1 MNSMISGSYKK
12 RPERVR
18 YSGTCVQLGDLVVYS
33 DETISYQISF
43 EFWGLGLI
51 IEEPYKCRK
60 SQDSNEM
67 CCKVMW
73 LQQRY
78 VEEMLTV
85 FLEVL

>member
-1 MNSMISGSYKK
+1 MNSMISGSYRR

-43 EFWGLGLI
+43 EFWGLGI
-51 IEEPYKCRK
+51 VIEKPYKCNKLR
-60 SQDSNEM
+60 DTAEM
-67 CCKVMW
+67 CCKIMW

-78 VEEMLTV
+78 IEEMSTS
-85 FLEVL
+85 FLEIL